1 MTRSTRRHV
10 VVGGASVVAV
20 GALMVIT
27 EFSTETW
34 GPPDE
39 RKADGLLWQFNVS
52 TGLVAL
58 WLLVVTL
65 SIGPVR
71 AIRSGGRPAVH
82 LPWRRVT
89 GVWSVVLVAAHVPGG
104 LAIHTTGWSLW
115 SPFAS
120 AIPGLDARR
129 FDEFTIGYWIGAVA
143 LVVLVPLVA
152 TSTTGALRR
161 LGAPRWKRLHRLTY
175 MAFALVAVHV
185 VAMQYGE
192 GRDIRHVALT
202 ALVFAVAVSAQ
213 GAGRYRQWR
222 SLGV

>member
-1 MTRSTRRHV
+1 LTRAARRHV
-10 VVGGASVVAV
+10 VVGVASAVAV
-20 GALMVIT
+20 GTLMAIT

-39 RKADGLLWQFNVS
+39 PKADGLLWQFNVS

-58 WLLVVTL
+58 ALLVFTL

-71 AIRSGGRPAVH
+71 AIRSARRPAVH

-89 GVWSVVLVAAHVPGG
+89 GVWSAVLVAAHVPGG

-120 AIPGLDARR
+120 AIPGIDARR
-129 FDEFTIGYWIGAVA
+129 FDEFTVGYWIGAVA

-152 TSTTGALRR
+152 TSNAGALRR
-161 LGAPRWKRLHRLTY
+161 LGPSRWKRLHRLAY
-175 MAFALVAVHV
+175 VAFVLVAVHV

-202 ALVFAVAVSAQ
+202 ALVFSIAVGAQ
-213 GAGRYRQWR
+213 IAGRYRQWR
-222 SLGV
+222 SVAV